1 MLQGSLEN
9 FALDEVLGLLSGTS
23 KTGQLEIA
31 GDRGT
36 GSLMFYQGRLVDGT
50 ASYSANGTGLE
61 DVMFELLRYEE
72 GTFTFSLRDVTPGT
86 SAENVASVLANAEA
100 RLRDWRSIEAVV
112 PSLSHQVTPVAELP
126 AEEVTI
132 DRHEW
137 AVLTVIASG
146 CPVSMVCEK
155 LELGEVEGSRQIKN
169 LAERE
174 LVNVS
179 EPISSYTR
187 TRSTGSTSSA
197 ASSTTNSTAVGSAS
211 ANGSSATGAGRTVAT
226 PTAQPSP
233 GVPPTPTPAQAQA
246 AAEAGSGFASVTGE
260 LAGTGESS
268 PAANGGPALGSL
280 MGALGGQSDE
290 NGAVPDSGASLQ
302 SIPPSPAE
310 IAGFSQNLEDASELV
325 DPANDPGGILS
336 RYLRSED

>member
-187 TRSTGSTSSA
+187 TRSTGSTSS
-197 ASSTTNSTAVGSAS
+197 TTSSTAVGSAS